1 MLDARWSEM
10 FRTGSE
16 SRGAA
21 GREAY
26 AAVSAAKRQAQLAV
40 GGEGISVHPG
50 ISMHP
55 SISMHPGIFH
65 S

>member
-26 AAVSAAKRQAQLAV
+26 AAVSAAKRQAWLAV
-40 GGEGISVHPG
+40 GGEGIS
-50 ISMHP
+50 MH
-55 SISMHPGIFH
+55 SGIFH